1 MGESKTEVP
10 QIWQGEPGN
19 ASQHAEWIAGRVMT
33 LLSHYFQPDNPAEV
47 QEAAIDDWI
56 DALAPFSQ
64 ISIDLACKKY
74 IRDQPRRRPTPGDIR
89 SKIRAPST
97 ASAKINNQGDKT
109 QLTPDELELL
119 ETKILPTARRWLNIP
134 GLAEHGRE
142 TLEYWGE
149 GFDQKEG
156 DL

>member
-1 MGESKTEVP
+1 
-10 QIWQGEPGN
+10 
-19 ASQHAEWIAGRVMT
+19 MT

-56 DALAPFSQ
+56 DALSPFSQ

-97 ASAKINNQGDKT
+97 ASFKINNQGDKA

-119 ETKILPTARRWLNIP
+119 ETKILPTARKWLRIP
-134 GLAEHGRE
+134 GLAEHGRS
-142 TLEYWGE
+142 TLAYWGE
-149 GFDQKEG
+149 QA
-156 DL
+156 